1 MDLLDK
7 DFKSIVFNMLKELKE
22 TINTELKE
30 IRRIMSYQIE
40 NIDKEREITTGIK
53 KKIQELK
60 MYNNWNENFTKG
72 IQQQAEERISRL
84 KEGQL
89 R

>member
-1 MDLLDK
+1 
-7 DFKSIVFNMLKELKE
+7 
-22 TINTELKE
+22 
-30 IRRIMSYQIE
+30 
-40 NIDKEREITTGIK
+40 
-53 KKIQELK
+53 

>member
-53 KKIQELK
+53 KK
-60 MYNNWNENFTKG
+60 Y
-72 IQQQAEERISRL
+72 RS
-84 KEGQL
+84 
-89 R
+89 

>member
-7 DFKSIVFNMLKELKE
+7 DFKSIVFNMLKELKG

-53 KKIQELK
+53 
-60 MYNNWNENFTKG
+60 FH
-72 IQQQAEERISRL
+72 
-84 KEGQL
+84 
-89 R
+89 

>member
-1 MDLLDK
+1 
-7 DFKSIVFNMLKELKE
+7 MLKELKE

-40 NIDKEREITTGIK
+40 NIDKEEK
-53 KKIQELK
+53 LQQESKKIQELK